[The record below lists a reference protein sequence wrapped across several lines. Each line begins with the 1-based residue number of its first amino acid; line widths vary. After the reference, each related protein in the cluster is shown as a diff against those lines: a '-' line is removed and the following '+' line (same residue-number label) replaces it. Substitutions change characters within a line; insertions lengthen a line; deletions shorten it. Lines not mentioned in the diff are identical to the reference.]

1 MIHQHS
7 LQTAAA
13 FERLDDA
20 LRGKTEDGLNELIED
35 LEYLLYKAKEIQGIS
50 ASFSDGSDYNS
61 ITYCEIPNR
70 F

>member
-20 LRGKTEDGLNELIED
+20 LRGKTEDGLGELIED
-35 LEYLLYKAKEIQGIS
+35 LEYLLYKAKEIENNCLSCTYGY
-50 ASFSDGSDYNS
+50 DYEPQYPQCNL
-61 ITYCEIPNR
+61 NQR
-70 F
+70 